1 MGFRADVEP
10 QRNISLFTDLCEQT
24 NVMNPSSIGQV
35 EQDNIGLFTRAIEDD
50 VAAIPRDVEIT
61 DDKPAT
67 KCGQLLLATSLEI
80 DRPELL
86 M

>member
-24 NVMNPSSIGQV
+24 NVMNASSLGQV
-35 EQDNIGLFTRAIEDD
+35 EQDDIGLFACPIEDD
-50 VAAIPRDVEIT
+50 FAAVREMSKSPMANPRP
-61 DDKPAT
+61 KS
-67 KCGQLLLATSLEI
+67 GQLPLATGLEI